1 MSSMKY
7 EFSWQ
12 ANHPKRHPKLNP
24 LSCENFGCVMRYID
38 DTVILRRHSIQH
50 TTPRCNSS
58 MLNGNLQRKKNNI
71 SIKFKLDSTS
81 CIWFFW
87 DLKFVKY
94 RHSYLLRDKLDAIV
108 PISIVEAISANT
120 VMIIRKTAA
129 TASAFIWNIS
139 MGNK

>member
-1 MSSMKY
+1 MNGMSSMKY
-7 EFSWQ
+7 ELSWQ

-38 DTVILRRHSIQH
+38 DTVMLRRHSIQH
-50 TTPRCNSS
+50 TAPRCNSS
-58 MLNGNLQRKKNNI
+58 MLNGNLQRKTI
-71 SIKFKLDSTS
+71 SWWWLT
-81 CIWFFW
+81 CILKVVYYLRFRW

-94 RHSYLLRDKLDAIV
+94 WHSYLLKDKLDAIV

-129 TASAFIWNIS
+129 TASAFI
-139 MGNK
+139 